1 MSSNLLSC
9 LTLISRNFLLFFVGT
24 KVGKETPFLII
35 YCECFISHEY
45 DDALLSYTH
54 KRISLPSM
62 PPPSTPPLHLFLCFC
77 ASYYKNTKTRAQI
90 AMEKEESLLTT
101 VH

>member
-62 PPPSTPPLHLFLCFC
+62 PPPSTPLFPSLHLFFAFVRAIIKIRKQELKLQWKK
-77 ASYYKNTKTRAQI
+77 KNRY
-90 AMEKEESLLTT
+90 
-101 VH
+101 